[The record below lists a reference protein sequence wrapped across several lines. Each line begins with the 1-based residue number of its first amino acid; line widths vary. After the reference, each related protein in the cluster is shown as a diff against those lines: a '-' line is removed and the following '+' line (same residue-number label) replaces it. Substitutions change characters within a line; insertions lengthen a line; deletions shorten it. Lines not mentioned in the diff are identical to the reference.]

1 MIYVP
6 TFQGL
11 SPIDWLRPADTN
23 VSAFPFASPRV
34 AFYRARNAIYYLFN
48 SLNALMP
55 RLTVLVPD
63 YNSGNEVLALR
74 AAGAT
79 LRSYR
84 VGRDM
89 QADLNDIERLCR
101 THEPEVL
108 YVIHYLGWPQPIGA
122 LKQLCRDRS
131 MLLVEDCALSLL
143 SEPGGE
149 PLGSHGD
156 WSIFCLYKTLP
167 VPNGA
172 LLVENTMPVVLQD
185 RLRLRRAGAASVAGR
200 MAELMVQRLRARVN
214 GVGEVLQAAKRAVGK
229 AAGALDVNR
238 SKVGDIGFN
247 LADVD
252 LAMSPAS
259 SRLLQRFNYDSIRQ
273 RRIANYRA
281 LSAALG
287 NTVTP
292 AHDQLPGGAC
302 PLFYPIVVDDKPAA
316 ARALR
321 ARGIDALEFWN
332 YGADAIAGESE
343 NVQFLRSHVLGLP
356 IHQDV
361 KPRQLEY
368 IASQFA
374 ELYPRALDHASAT
387 C

>member
-11 SPIDWLRPADTN
+11 SPIDWLRPADKH
-23 VSAFPFASPRV
+23 VPCFPFSSKGV
-34 AFYRARNAIYYLFN
+34 AFYRARNAIYHLFTA
-48 SLNALMP
+48 LNTLMP
-55 RLTVLVPD
+55 QLTVLVPE

-74 AAGAT
+74 AAGAK

-89 QADLNDIERLCR
+89 QADLNDIERLCKA
-101 THEPEVL
+101 HDPEVL
-108 YVIHYLGWPQPIGA
+108 YVIHYLGWPQPMSA
-122 LKQLCRDRS
+122 VKQLCRERS

-172 LLVENTMPVVLQD
+172 LLVENTMPLIKYD
-185 RLRLRRAGAASVAGR
+185 GLRLRRAGAASIVGR
-200 MAELMVQRLRARVN
+200 VAELMVQRLRARVN
-214 GVGEVLQAAKRAVGK
+214 GVGAMLQAAKRVVGK

-247 LADVD
+247 LGDVD
-252 LAMSPAS
+252 LAMSSAS

-273 RRIANYRA
+273 QRIANYRA
-281 LSAALG
+281 LATALG
-287 NTVTP
+287 QTVTP
-292 AHDQLPGGAC
+292 ACEQLPNGAC
-302 PLFYPIVVDDKPAA
+302 PLVYPILVDDKPAA

-332 YGADAIAGESE
+332 YGADPRATESE

-374 ELYPRALDHASAT
+374 KLYPGALDHVSAT